1 MFPAI
6 TLLTI
11 VTSVSGGFGSEP
23 GVNSNAVAFAR
34 IEQDKNFRLRG
45 TEEVPFDA
53 GPIDGFN
60 GPFEPGDLFVLLLVG
75 VVFEAAD
82 SMSSRG

>member
-45 TEEVPFDA
+45 TVDAPFDA
-53 GPIDGFN
+53 EPTDGFD
-60 GPFEPGDLFVLLLVG
+60 GPFEPGDLFVLLFAG